1 MTMAINATESNIFTN
16 YHPTKME
23 KEPKKEKA
31 TITLQEWWNGEKSV
45 TSTMARRVGWENLAD
60 WLEDKDKVCTD
71 GQDDGKL
78 GFKEGA
84 KSFAKGLVGGIPKA
98 IIQHPLITGVFIGVG
113 AAAIG
118 LSGGAAAPLVWGIG
132 ATLVAGSAVTQGY
145 KAITADTDAEKKAA
159 LEGLGTTTQSAILVG
174 TTYKPTMQAAAK
186 AGVDTSGNIAQ
197 TMKSAAEISARNAK
211 ANYMTWKTGVVQAHS
226 NKLQGAHEYMS
237 KPNDVDAYR
246 FNPNGT
252 PEEILANNPHV
263 EQVNGKFGVSDK
275 WASMD
280 LQQAMKSGMTQDE
293 AIAALKLDPAKV
305 ANGKVYHLIDPD
317 KNPMIMIY
325 DEAGLDF
332 AVCEGG
338 VFKGSYVDQAAFHA
352 DGTLNYQD
360 PTKLT
365 YGQRVQVTKQA
376 PGAFKNAPVGT
387 KVQTVSEGI
396 QTVQEGQ
403 VIAID
408 HAGNPYVTPAKNI
421 TARNFVLTQEG
432 KAALPQYQTLWQYQD
447 DLAYYQNQAATAKGA
462 DFNYGGKYDQAIT
475 KVHFYE
481 DQIANVK
488 KTYKISD

>member
-159 LEGLGTTTQSAILVG
+159 LEGLGTATQSAILVG

-197 TMKSAAEISARNAK
+197 TMKSAAEISGRNAK
-211 ANYMTWKTGVVQAHS
+211 ANIAYMKDGVVTQHATMAHKGIQTS
-226 NKLQGAHEYMS
+226 YQGDG
-237 KPNDVDAYR
+237 KPVDMAYKV
-246 FNPNGT
+246 NIDPKASVEQN
-252 PEEILANNPHV
+252 LANNPGLSY
-263 EQVNGKFGVSDK
+263 EASTGKYYVKTSWG
-275 WASMD
+275 
-280 LQQAMKSGMTQDE
+280 E
-293 AIAALKLDPAKV
+293 PR
-305 ANGKVYHLIDPD
+305 
-317 KNPMIMIY
+317 
-325 DEAGLDF
+325 
-332 AVCEGG
+332 
-338 VFKGSYVDQAAFHA
+338 YVDPNASKGYMYVKYGEYVDDAGNLVIDHNAVEGIEFSETYVDYTKFAA
-352 DGTLNYQD
+352 DGTKSYIDAGKLN
-360 PTKLT
+360 P
-365 YGQRVQVTKQA
+365 GQQVVTTKQA
-376 PGAFKNAPVGT
+376 PGMFKVAPEGT
-387 KVQTVSEGI
+387 QYISAEGPGTLQPKSVLRFDGQGRPYESTVDFMFKKF
-396 QTVQEGQ
+396 Q
-403 VIAID
+403 
-408 HAGNPYVTPAKNI
+408 NLTP
-421 TARNFVLTQEG
+421 E
-432 KAALPQYQTLWQYQD
+432 
-447 DLAYYQNQAATAKGA
+447 
-462 DFNYGGKYDQAIT
+462 
-475 KVHFYE
+475 
-481 DQIANVK
+481 QIAMLKSVDPEAAVK
-488 KTYKISD
+488 YGY